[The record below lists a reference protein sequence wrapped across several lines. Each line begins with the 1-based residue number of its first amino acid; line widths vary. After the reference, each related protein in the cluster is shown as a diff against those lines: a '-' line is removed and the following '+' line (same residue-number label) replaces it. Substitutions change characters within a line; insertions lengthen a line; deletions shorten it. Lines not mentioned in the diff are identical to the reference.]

1 MSTVQL
7 SWYKQHTQ
15 ASLANFRHHRS
26 ARILLL
32 WAPQHLLTFNISPV
46 QLFPFQLQIQW
57 CQTSNLASFAV
68 STTAMSDSI
77 LNCDIIILRDDRLNS
92 MLKKV
97 LPIQIVKKL
106 SHVSSDYLVDWIRHK
121 TNNRTIYNS
130 HWKPQ
135 FPIIWTSC
143 LLYA

>member
-7 SWYKQHTQ
+7 SWSKQHTQ

-46 QLFPFQLQIQW
+46 QLFPV
-57 CQTSNLASFAV
+57 TDTVVSNSDSFAV